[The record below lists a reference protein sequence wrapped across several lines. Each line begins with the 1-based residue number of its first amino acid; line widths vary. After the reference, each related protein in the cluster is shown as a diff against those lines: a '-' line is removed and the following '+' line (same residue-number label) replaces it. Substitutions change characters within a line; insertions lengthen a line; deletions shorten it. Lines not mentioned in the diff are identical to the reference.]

1 MSFVYFLW
9 TLCAFS
15 GIGLR
20 GILTIF
26 VMMPTDKTHTSIRRI
41 REEAGLSQAM
51 MADEL
56 GIGRTTYINFE
67 TGKVNLY
74 CKTLSKFAAY
84 FGLDAED
91 LVSAGRKDSL
101 LEEKRNFDEQRKALI
116 RDYESRLEVLGEKLK
131 AALQMVQTQDQT
143 IKTLS
148 QTNAF
153 LLSRLKDE

>member
-1 MSFVYFLW
+1 
-9 TLCAFS
+9 
-15 GIGLR
+15 
-20 GILTIF
+20 
-26 VMMPTDKTHTSIRRI
+26 MMPTDKTHTSIRRI

-84 FGLDAED
+84 FGLDAGD
-91 LVSAGRKDSL
+91 LVSAGRQDSL